1 MIDYKSA
8 GVDVEAGY
16 EAVRLMRDDVRRT
29 FRPEVL
35 TDIGGFGG
43 LFALDKSKYEE
54 PVLVSGTDGVG
65 TKLKIAF
72 MMDKHDT
79 VGIDAVAM
87 CVNDII
93 CGGAEPLFFLDYIAC
108 GKNRPEKIAQIVK
121 GVADGCVMAG
131 CALIGGETAEMPGFY
146 PEEEYDVAGFAVG
159 IVDKKKIIDGRNIKE
174 GDKLVGLAS
183 SGLHS
188 NGYSLVRKLLN
199 PNKEKLSEYVGLLN
213 STLGEELLKPTR
225 IYVKPVLAAK
235 EKFNIKGIANI
246 TGGGFIENIPRMIP
260 DGLRAKINIGTWP
273 VQPIFTLLQE
283 IGKMTVESIYNTFNM
298 GIGMVLAVD
307 PDEADGIVGYFNSVG
322 EKAYV
327 IGEIIS
333 GEKGVDLCEPGKSVA
348 VSGTAEGAEGCGPVE
363 ETPES

>member
-1 MIDYKSA
+1 MATYKDA

-16 EAVRLMRDDVRRT
+16 EAVRLMKKDVGRT

-43 LFALDKSKYEE
+43 LFALDKNKYEE

-72 MMDKHDT
+72 LMNKHDT
-79 VGIDAVAM
+79 VGIDCVAM

-93 CGGAEPLFFLDYIAC
+93 CGGAEPLFFLDYIAL
-108 GKNRPEKIAQIVK
+108 GKNRPEKVAEIVK
-121 GVADGCVMAG
+121 GVAEGCVRSG

-146 PEEEYDVAGFAVG
+146 PENEYDIAGFAVG
-159 IVDKKKIIDGRNIKE
+159 IVDKKKIIDGKSIKA
-174 GDKLVGLAS
+174 GDTLIGLAS

-199 PNKEKLSEYVGLLN
+199 PSADRLQEKIEVFGK
-213 STLGEELLKPTR
+213 TLGEELLTPTKL
-225 IYVKPVLAAK
+225 YVKTILDLK
-235 EKFNIKGIANI
+235 EKFEIKGISNI

-260 DGLRAKINIGTWP
+260 VGLRVKINKDTWP
-273 VQPIFTLLQE
+273 VLPVFSLLQQVGDIKE
-283 IGKMTVESIYNTFNM
+283 RDIYNTFNM

-307 PDEADGIVGYFNSVG
+307 PAISREVMEYLNRDAEEAFI
-322 EKAYV
+322 
-327 IGEIIS
+327 IGETVE
-333 GEKGVDLCEPGKSVA
+333 GEAGVDIC
-348 VSGTAEGAEGCGPVE
+348 
-363 ETPES
+363 